1 MLETAAAVLAEAGV
15 ENPRAEARLL
25 LAHVLGVGR
34 DAVLTPP
41 ELTPDQQKIFD
52 GLVARRAAREPHAYI
67 TGRRDFWTLTLE
79 VGPGVLI
86 PRPESETLIEA
97 ALKETKTA
105 TRIADLGTGSG
116 ALLLAALC
124 EYPDATGIGFELSPL
139 AHAYASRNAA
149 RIAPT
154 RAEIRLADW
163 NTATGPFDLVFCNP
177 PYITSADIESL
188 EPEVRDLE
196 PRAALD
202 GGKGGLTCYHA
213 LSTLLPRILTPGGLA
228 ILELGKDQEPAFA
241 GLNHLRTVADL
252 AGIPRAMVL
261 QNKVGKAPFM
271 G

>member
-1 MLETAAAVLAEAGV
+1 MLESAAARLAAAGI
-15 ENPRAEARLL
+15 ENAKGEARLL
-25 LAHVLGVGR
+25 LAHLLGVGR
-34 DAVLTPP
+34 DAVLTEPT
-41 ELTPDQQKIFD
+41 LTPDQKISFD
-52 GLVARRAAREPHAYI
+52 ALVARRAAREPYAYI

-86 PRPESETLIEA
+86 PRPETETLIEA
-97 ALKETKTA
+97 ALKETQTA
-105 TRIADLGTGSG
+105 SRIADLGTGSG

-188 EPEVRDLE
+188 EPEVRAFE

-202 GGKGGLTCYHA
+202 GGKDGLACYHA
-213 LSTLLPRILTPGGLA
+213 LSTLLPRILAPGGLA

-241 GLNHLRTVADL
+241 GLNLVRTVPDL

-261 QNKVGKAPFM
+261 RAPL
-271 G
+271 